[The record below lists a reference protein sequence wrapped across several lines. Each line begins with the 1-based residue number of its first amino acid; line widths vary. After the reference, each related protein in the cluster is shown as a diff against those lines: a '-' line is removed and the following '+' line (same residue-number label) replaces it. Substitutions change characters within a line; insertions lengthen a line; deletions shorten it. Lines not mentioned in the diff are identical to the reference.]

1 MYQTVRYVVE
11 KFRLSFRMGKTE
23 CKLVKSI
30 LAAHGFREVSEFYW
44 QIYTLWCSTYNTI
57 Q

>member
-30 LAAHGFREVSEFYW
+30 LAAHGFREVSQFYW
-44 QIYTLWCSTYNTI
+44 QIYTL
-57 Q
+57 